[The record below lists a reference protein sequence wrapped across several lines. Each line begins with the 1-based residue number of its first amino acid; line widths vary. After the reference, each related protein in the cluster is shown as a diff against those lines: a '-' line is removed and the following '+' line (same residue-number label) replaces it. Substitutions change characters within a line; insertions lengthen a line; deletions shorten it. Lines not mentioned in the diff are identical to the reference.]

1 MKDKIVWVH
10 SGMSDS
16 HKDTV
21 VNSGN
26 IEFPP
31 SSHYPSS
38 IVDWFCSLDR
48 DTEQFPDPQDLA
60 QYGPALMER
69 GYYHL
74 DQLLHGITQ
83 EKAEELLWSIGIK
96 EGLVKKVYKVEWRSQ
111 KHIMH
116 TYSQLDQ
123 CISYS
128 PV

>member
-83 EKAEELLWSIGIK
+83 RRLRNYFGPLGSSVTIGSPIVPINPQMPDL
-96 EGLVKKVYKVEWRSQ
+96 GSAYKLAPQ
-111 KHIMH
+111 
-116 TYSQLDQ
+116 
-123 CISYS
+123 
-128 PV
+128 